1 MGMRWHARDARS
13 RVPSAEP
20 RHPGLTPERSP
31 AVSSGLHSGGASLAR
46 GGLRCTAYAPSPPR
60 TDDQPDPRT
69 PTRLECRESRPPRG
83 TRDSRER
90 RPGLTFLYKH
100 FTHFYRKQYTIEYV
114 ELCSFLWSSEVVRCV
129 VDPGLCGSTNT
140 ERAASRATAQNKKKS
155 RLVVETERAV
165 EWGLRPALSI
175 RHDDVS
181 WPANRTHLVL
191 CAAGERGV
199 KQRRHTE
206 AGGKQNCAP
215 KRVRVP
221 FRQAWR

>member
-1 MGMRWHARDARS
+1 MARACVSPRVCARETLREKKNRLRTFIPSDPRSQDTIARTLHALLQKTIYDRIRRAAPFWCVCCGS
-13 RVPSAEP
+13 RGFCV
-20 RHPGLTPERSP
+20 
-31 AVSSGLHSGGASLAR
+31 
-46 GGLRCTAYAPSPPR
+46 
-60 TDDQPDPRT
+60 DPRT
-69 PTRLECRESRPPRG
+69 PKALQVERPHR
-83 TRDSRER
+83 T
-90 RPGLTFLYKH
+90 
-100 FTHFYRKQYTIEYV
+100 
-114 ELCSFLWSSEVVRCV
+114 
-129 VDPGLCGSTNT
+129 
-140 ERAASRATAQNKKKS
+140 KKS

-206 AGGKQNCAP
+206 AGGKQSCVP

>member
-1 MGMRWHARDARS
+1 MSIMCLPAARARAARGAPRGSARS
-13 RVPSAEP
+13 RPLERPPARYTVWRGEKRTGFSPFYTNTSRTSTENNTRSNTSSSAP
-20 RHPGLTPERSP
+20 FCGH
-31 AVSSGLHSGGASLAR
+31 
-46 GGLRCTAYAPSPPR
+46 LRCVFS
-60 TDDQPDPRT
+60 
-69 PTRLECRESRPPRG
+69 
-83 TRDSRER
+83 
-90 RPGLTFLYKH
+90 
-100 FTHFYRKQYTIEYV
+100 
-114 ELCSFLWSSEVVRCV
+114 V

-206 AGGKQNCAP
+206 AGGKQNCVP